1 MEFEIITVTDRS
13 LLAEGQVTAVRMD
26 RQSSRS
32 RPPPPAI
39 REGFARTAT
48 ESHSVDNRRSRNQSM
63 EATLRFASP
72 ETLGAKVFGRLSAWQ
87 NWIFRRP
94 YAVGEHGAL
103 TSFGKPL
110 QQHSPKCS

>member
-1 MEFEIITVTDRS
+1 MEFEIITVMDRS
-13 LLAEGQVTAVRMD
+13 PLAEGYAMVARMD

-48 ESHSVDNRRSRNQSM
+48 DSHSVDNCRSRNQKM
-63 EATLRFASP
+63 EVSLRFASP
-72 ETLGAKVFGRLSAWQ
+72 ETLGATIFGCLTAWQ

-94 YAVGEHGAL
+94 YAWAN
-103 TSFGKPL
+103 TAR
-110 QQHSPKCS
+110 